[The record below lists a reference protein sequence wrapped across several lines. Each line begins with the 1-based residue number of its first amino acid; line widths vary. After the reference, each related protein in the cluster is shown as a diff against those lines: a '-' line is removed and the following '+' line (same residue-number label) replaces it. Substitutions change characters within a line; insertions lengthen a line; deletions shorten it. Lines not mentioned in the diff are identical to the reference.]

1 MRRAREKLKSTRGA
15 SLALALLLLLV
26 CIAVGVSLLMAA
38 ASNGGRVRSN
48 RQERQGY
55 LALSSAMELVTQ
67 DLATSDPAAG
77 DPAKMEY
84 YGKYNY
90 TPEKEEENAAGEV
103 TVISAEY
110 VQEGGTV
117 EGGTELGE
125 KLKPVFDWIFGQA
138 LKAQADAERA
148 DCDLLSGGSIHDPK
162 APFKWTVKTGAVT
175 GTSDPLEGFVVQAE
189 ITVQE
194 NYVITLTFTFAEVP
208 DGYPEEIKDL
218 TLRAQLTPQGGVPT
232 PGIPKKDSTD
242 PDATT
247 SNESTKVSWKLDWVT
262 DRKEDSP

>member
-1 MRRAREKLKSTRGA
+1 MRRAREKLKSSRGA

-38 ASNGGRVRSN
+38 VSNGGRVRSN

-55 LALSSAMELVTQ
+55 LALSSAMELVTG
-67 DLATSDPAAG
+67 DLEKIVYHGNYKYTPEIENVVSDPATGA
-77 DPAKMEY
+77 E
-84 YGKYNY
+84 
-90 TPEKEEENAAGEV
+90 TV
-103 TVISAEY
+103 TVTTAKY
-110 VQEGGTV
+110 VQEEGTV
-117 EGGTELGE
+117 EGGTSLGG
-125 KLKPVFDWIFGQA
+125 KLTPVFDWIFGQA

-162 APFKWTVKTGAVT
+162 APFKWTVETGV
-175 GTSDPLEGFVVQAE
+175 GTPDPLKDFKVQAE

-194 NYVITLTFTFAEVP
+194 NYVITLTFTFAAVP
-208 DGYPEEIKDL
+208 PDYPEEIKDL

-232 PGIPKKDSTD
+232 PGIPKKDSTN

-247 SNESTKVSWKLDWVT
+247 SNESTTVSWKLDWVT
-262 DRKEDSP
+262 DRKEDTP